1 MTLPKVILVEKP
13 RKLDTTKTEPFGQT
27 RYIFPPGAVRSSIWH
42 DDFETEALN
51 ALYDMNYDPKI
62 DYLVLA
68 GPVVTLTKVIAR
80 MISVY
85 NVIRV
90 LCWSATEQDYLL
102 QEIGDNET

>member
-1 MTLPKVILVEKP
+1 MRPKVILVEKP
-13 RKLDTTKTEPFGQT
+13 RKLNTDKTEPFGDT
-27 RYIFPPGAVRSSIWH
+27 HYIFPPGAARSSIWN
-42 DDFETEALN
+42 DDFETEALH
-51 ALYDMNYDPKI
+51 ALYDMGYDPKT
-62 DYLVLA
+62 DYIVLA
-68 GPVVTLTKVIAR
+68 GPTVTLIKVIAR